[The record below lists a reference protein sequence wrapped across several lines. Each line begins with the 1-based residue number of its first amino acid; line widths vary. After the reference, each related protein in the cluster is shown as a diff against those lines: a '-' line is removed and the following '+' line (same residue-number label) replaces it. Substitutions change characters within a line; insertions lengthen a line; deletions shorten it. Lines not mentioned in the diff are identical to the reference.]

1 MATFN
6 VSLSVDEIVDE
17 LSSSERQKAFD
28 KLADVLKSDAEAK
41 VSMFEHELEIKKK
54 GMFLD
59 YFRELSDFDKRKL
72 LADALYVSSYYDDDA
87 LKLALEP
94 ILTAR

>member
-6 VSLSVDEIVDE
+6 VSFSVDEIVDE
-17 LSSSERQKAFD
+17 LSSEEKHEMLDALAEDLEKEDVAEQVALKTKRGARAAF
-28 KLADVLKSDAEAK
+28 V
-41 VSMFEHELEIKKK
+41 
-54 GMFLD
+54 D

>member
-6 VSLSVDEIVDE
+6 VSFSVDEIVDE
-17 LSSSERQKAFD
+17 LSSEEKHEMLDALTEDLEKEDVAEQVALKTKRGARAAF
-28 KLADVLKSDAEAK
+28 V
-41 VSMFEHELEIKKK
+41 
-54 GMFLD
+54 D

>member
-6 VSLSVDEIVDE
+6 VSFSVDEIVDE
-17 LSSSERQKAFD
+17 LSSEEKHEMLDALAEDLEKEDVAEQVALKTKRGARAAF
-28 KLADVLKSDAEAK
+28 VE
-41 VSMFEHELEIKKK
+41 
-54 GMFLD
+54 
-59 YFRELSDFDKRKL
+59 YFREMSDFDKRKL
-72 LADALYVSSYYDDDA
+72 LADTLYVSSYYDDDA

>member
-6 VSLSVDEIVDE
+6 VSFSVDEIVDE

-28 KLADVLKSDAEAK
+28 KLADVLKSDAEAE

-54 GMFLD
+54 AMFLD

-72 LADALYVSSYYDDDA
+72 LADAFYVSSYYDDDA

>member
-6 VSLSVDEIVDE
+6 VSFSVDEIVDE
-17 LSSSERQKAFD
+17 LSCDEKHEMLDALAEDLEKEDVAEQVALKTKRGARAAF
-28 KLADVLKSDAEAK
+28 V
-41 VSMFEHELEIKKK
+41 
-54 GMFLD
+54 D